1 MIVFVYRIWTTEK
14 EDACLPE
21 DNSWMDVH
29 ECFRENEGTSRSKRK
44 RGPRNLNKVHVTN
57 EKGKTTLV
65 DIDTDDDFDVE
76 DVDEARIHETT
87 IILEGEEVNVEELG
101 PF

>member
-1 MIVFVYRIWTTEK
+1 M
-14 EDACLPE
+14 
-21 DNSWMDVH
+21 
-29 ECFRENEGTSRSKRK
+29 
-44 RGPRNLNKVHVTN
+44 TN

-76 DVDEARIHETT
+76 DVDEARLHETT

-101 PF
+101 PFLKLKNNVSSSYFWIPYCVLYDF